1 MHTVLIWPLELLFRS
16 LSRHLTVPPHVTF
29 LLSRVTQSLSILS
42 HFSNMTILCF
52 LFPFLLT
59 FAPSSSGLNE
69 HCSLSLS
76 HFLFSHFPLLL
87 LLSFHSSSQLPC
99 LGSIWQPDPVCGY
112 VCVWSC
118 CGPCA
123 LSVFHWILVIPNWTA
138 ANGKQV
144 VGFSVDLETDY
155 CRNAVTLFSQ
165 DLSCVTWGLR
175 WNNWPHVGELSQSYP
190 ISNSKNCRRV
200 GHETDSQKWRCP
212 TDFASDLLKP
222 RELWLY
228 YYCGYNYVS
237 FSIN

>member
-69 HCSLSLS
+69 HCSLSFALS
-76 HFLFSHFPLLL
+76 FLSFPLVAP
-87 LLSFHSSSQLPC
+87 LSFHSSSQLPC

-144 VGFSVDLETDY
+144 VGFPVDLETDY

-200 GHETDSQKWRCP
+200 GHETDSQKWRSP

>member
-200 GHETDSQKWRCP
+200 GHETDSQKWRSP

>member
-1 MHTVLIWPLELLFRS
+1 MHTVLIWPLLLLRS
-16 LSRHLTVPPHVTF
+16 LSLHLTAPPHVTS

-42 HFSNMTILCF
+42 HFSNMTFLCF

-69 HCSLSLS
+69 HCSLSFALS
-76 HFLFSHFPLLL
+76 FLSFPLVAPFVLPF
-87 LLSFHSSSQLPC
+87 LLSITLSGQHLAAS
-99 LGSIWQPDPVCGY
+99 DPVCRC

-123 LSVFHWILVIPNWTA
+123 SSVFHWILVIPNWTA
-138 ANGKQV
+138 ANEKQV
-144 VGFSVDLETDY
+144 AGFPVDLETDY
-155 CRNAVTLFSQ
+155 CRNALFSQ
-165 DLSCVTWGLR
+165 DLSCVTGGLR
-175 WNNWPHVGELSQSYP
+175 WNKWPRVGELPQSYP
-190 ISNSKNCRRV
+190 ISNSKNCNRRV
-200 GHETDSQKWRCP
+200 DHETDSQKWRSP

-222 RELWLY
+222 CELWLY